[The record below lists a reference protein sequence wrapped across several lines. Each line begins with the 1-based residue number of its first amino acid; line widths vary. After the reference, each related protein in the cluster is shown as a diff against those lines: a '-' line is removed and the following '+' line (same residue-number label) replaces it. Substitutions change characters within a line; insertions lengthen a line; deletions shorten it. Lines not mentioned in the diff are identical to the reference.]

1 MPTTH
6 HSDGYAGFTLL
17 EVLVALVVISFGLL
31 GVAGMQLAAMR
42 DTNGSNVK
50 TIAAQQADDIAD
62 RMRANWAAE
71 ADGSYNNSAPPLA
84 DPGFACVGVAAN
96 CTPDNLAQFD
106 LYQWNRRNALLL
118 PNGYGV
124 VCRTS
129 TPDVGEPPAFLG
141 GNGNPGC
148 DNAANSPYV
157 IKVWWDERRLDSNGK
172 RFRLIAMSFKP
183 F

>member
-1 MPTTH
+1 MRTTTTH
-6 HSDGYAGFTLL
+6 RVAGFTLL
-17 EVLVALVVISFGLL
+17 EVLVALVVVSFGLL
-31 GVAGMQLAAMR
+31 GIAGMHVAALR
-42 DTNGSNVK
+42 NTGSSNVR

-62 RMRANWAAE
+62 RMRSNWAAE
-71 ADGSYNNSAPPLA
+71 ADGSYNSSAPPVA
-84 DPGFACVGVAAN
+84 DPGFQCTGVAAN

-129 TPDVGEPPAFLG
+129 TPDTGEPPASLG

-148 DNAANSPYV
+148 DNLAGSPYV
-157 IKVWWDERRLDSNGK
+157 IKIWWDDRTLDGNGK
-172 RFRLIAMSFKP
+172 RFRQIAVAFKP